1 MSAEGEGCAAGGTR
15 QCHVVVACGVVNSWL
30 HILAV
35 PPLPQMNRAFDMAQR
50 LRPWRITQYLKS
62 GPLGE
67 GPVPSTQQVLE
78 HALEFPDKYDYALL
92 VLYYQFA
99 ETMFKQSPVGH
110 CARFRRFVEPW
121 IGQVDRDTSRFVRGA
136 LEAYEAAWGAGMGT
150 LSLDATADQA
160 KAVSDALAEIET
172 TPGSIEE
179 LPVLLLRG
187 QAESL
192 WSRDVA
198 GETFAAVRANPHKDL
213 VRRTWDQGALSYFND
228 AQLANEIA
236 TGDSLDLD
244 ISWAQP
250 AYTDNKNA
258 FVISVD
264 PVFFRIYG
272 PMILFNAQQIHE
284 TDLVLLLCAD
294 ENTVRELVD
303 IAEEYLGVLSKFNNQ
318 PKPSTVS
325 YYAVDTP
332 TWVTEMHTYYACAR
346 FLALPSLLEHYE
358 SVYCLDADLLMRD
371 DPAAFI
377 KKTANLRLSVPRN
390 EGTIGI
396 VPWRRYMAGNL
407 VANKTLLNTDLLEKL
422 NSYISVGLK
431 TPFAWTLDQ
440 NALSYVAEQASNSGI
455 EPLNRFPRP
464 TKVSKFMA
472 RWERNYKKH
481 ALANPAI

>member
-1 MSAEGEGCAAGGTR
+1 
-15 QCHVVVACGVVNSWL
+15 
-30 HILAV
+30 
-35 PPLPQMNRAFDMAQR
+35 MAQR
-50 LRPWRITQYLKS
+50 LKPWQVTRYLKS
-62 GPLGE
+62 GPLGV
-67 GPVPSTQQVLE
+67 GLVPSTQQIVE
-78 HALEFPDKYDYALL
+78 HAREFPDKYDYALI

-99 ETMFKQSPVGH
+99 ETMFKRSPAGY
-110 CARFRRFVEPW
+110 CKRFRRFVEPW

-150 LSLDATADQA
+150 LSVDATAEQA
-160 KAVSDALAEIET
+160 KAVSEALAEIET
-172 TPGSIEE
+172 VPGSIEE
-179 LPVLLLRG
+179 LSLLTLRG

-198 GETFAAVRANPHKDL
+198 GETFAAVRANPHNDL
-213 VRRTWDQGALSYFND
+213 VRLFTWDQGALSYFND
-228 AQLANEIA
+228 AQLAKKIA
-236 TGDSLDLD
+236 AEDSLDLD

-250 AYTDNKNA
+250 AYTENKNA

-284 TDLVLLLCAD
+284 TDLVLLMCAD
-294 ENTVRELVD
+294 EDTARELVD
-303 IAEEYLGVLSKFNNQ
+303 TAEEYLSVLSKFNNQ
-318 PKPSTVS
+318 PKPSAVS

-377 KKTANLRLSVPRN
+377 KKTANLTLSVPRN

-407 VANKTLLNTDLLEKL
+407 VANKTLLNTDLLKKL

-440 NALSYVAEQASNSGI
+440 NALSYVAEQASPSGI

-481 ALANPAI
+481 ARANTDV